1 MENAQADAPATSF
14 EHFKQM
20 TLLSM
25 EEICREI
32 FNENQASIKTKK
44 EAVAI
49 RNLTN
54 IFNTTLKLSNE
65 KGFHTMSL
73 RDLSRASGLSMGAL
87 YSYFTS
93 KEELLEMIQNQG
105 RRLTQRIL
113 NQQIGQVKTA
123 DQKLR
128 TGIRTHLYLTEVMQ
142 PWFYFAFMEA
152 KNLDKAQQKKSIEG
166 ELASEQ
172 IFVEILIEGMA
183 QGLFDMAQPVLTATV
198 IKAMMQDWYVK
209 RWKYTRRRISVDEY
223 ADFVIFVVESIV
235 KPDNSSG
242 A

>member
-1 MENAQADAPATSF
+1 MQTAPELAQPMRF
-14 EHFKQM
+14 NEFRQM
-20 TLLSM
+20 ALVSM

-172 IFVEILIEGMA
+172 IFVEILNEGMA
-183 QGLFDMAQPVLTATV
+183 QGLFDMEQPVLTATV

-209 RWKYTRRRISVDEY
+209 RWKYARRRISVDEY

-235 KPDNSSG
+235 KPSHTDGS
-242 A
+242 

>member
-1 MENAQADAPATSF
+1 MRFNEF
-14 EHFKQM
+14 RQM
-20 TLLSM
+20 ALISM

-32 FNENQASIKTKK
+32 FMENQASIKTKK
-44 EAVAI
+44 EAVAVK
-49 RNLTN
+49 NLNN
-54 IFNTTLKLSNE
+54 IFNTTLKLANQ

-105 RRLTQRIL
+105 RRLAQRIL
-113 NQQIGQVKTA
+113 RQQIGQVDRA

-142 PWFYFAFMEA
+142 PWFYFSFMET
-152 KNLDKAQQKKSIEG
+152 KNLAKSQQKKSIEG

-172 IFVEILIEGMA
+172 IFIEILH
-183 QGLFDMAQPVLTATV
+183 QGLSEKVFEVAEPVLTATV

-209 RWKYTRRRISVDEY
+209 RWKYYRRDISVDEY
-223 ADFVIFVVESIV
+223 ADFVIFVVDSIV
-235 KPDNSSG
+235 KPDCIEKKSP
-242 A
+242 AE

>member
-1 MENAQADAPATSF
+1 MQTAPELAQPMRF
-14 EHFKQM
+14 HEFRQM
-20 TLLSM
+20 ALVSM

-113 NQQIGQVKTA
+113 NQQLGQVKTA

-172 IFVEILIEGMA
+172 IFVEILNEGMA

-209 RWKYTRRRISVDEY
+209 RWKYNRRRISVDEY

-235 KPDNSSG
+235 KPDNPSG
-242 A
+242 I